1 MGCRS
6 DPDKLTL
13 QKKIPSPSISRL
25 LIRRLSRAGVWRV
38 ETGQV
43 ITIDTLSVSGRIL
56 GDQLL
61 LARLLLARRGRAR
74 VRNFRTSGEGPAV
87 IAAVSWRARWEE
99 RCMKSRIVS
108 NCSSS

>member
-61 LARLLLARRGRAR
+61 LARRGRAR